1 MALIEQFIDK
11 ALTLRDASH
20 VEHWKTESYS
30 QHQALGEFYEEL
42 IEQLDGYIESYQG
55 VFGVVG
61 KTKYDSDAKKGIADS
76 MAWITDNREKLS
88 GGIPLL
94 ENLLD
99 EICGLHARTLYKL
112 ERLK

>member
-1 MALIEQFIDK
+1 MALVEQFINK
-11 ALTLRDASH
+11 AFELRNVSH
-20 VEHWKTESYS
+20 VSHWKTESYA
-30 QHQALGEFYEEL
+30 QHQALGEFYDEL
-42 IEQLDGYIESYQG
+42 IDLLDGYIESHQG

-61 KTKYDSDAKKGIADS
+61 KTEHEGDAKKLIAES
-76 MAWITDNREKLS
+76 MSWVTDNREKLT
-88 GGIPLL
+88 GGVPLL